1 MPAISVIVPVY
12 KAEDFLHI
20 CTDSILGQSF
30 DNLELLLI
38 DDGSPD
44 GSGALCDAIAAA
56 DLRVRVF
63 HKENGGV
70 SSARNFGLKKA
81 RGRFI
86 AFADADDWW
95 EQNGL
100 ELLYGALT
108 SAGTDSAG
116 CAHYNV
122 LPNGCRWSEPGA
134 LPAGTY
140 GPEEIR
146 ERLVLRLL
154 GNRLGGGALNGY
166 IWRFL
171 FSRDVIIDNNIS
183 FHGAYLEDE
192 LFLMEYFCLARGRAM
207 LDAPLYCY
215 LQNPD
220 SVTRNYL
227 PDYMETFQTF
237 MAAKEALAARFS
249 LDAPQWRESSN
260 WAGLLI
266 AIGNEYAPGNPSPW
280 LEKQK
285 QIKSITS
292 LPEMENSIKTLVPQ
306 GLGRNKQIVA
316 DLVRH
321 RMFCLLTIL
330 YTIKNRR

>member
-12 KAEDFLHI
+12 KAEAYLSV

-70 SSARNFGLKKA
+70 SSARNFGMQKA
-81 RGRFI
+81 RGRYI

-95 EQNGL
+95 EPNGL

-108 SAGTDSAG
+108 KAGADSAG

-122 LPNGCRWSEPGA
+122 LPDGCRWPEPGA
-134 LPAGTY
+134 LPPGVY

-146 ERLVLRLL
+146 KGLVSNLL
-154 GNRLGGGALNGY
+154 GNRLSSGALNGY

-171 FSRDVIIDNNIS
+171 FSRDIILDHSIA

-192 LFLMEYFCLARGRAM
+192 LFLMEYFCLAGRLVM
-207 LDAPLYCY
+207 LETPLYCY
-215 LQNPD
+215 LQNPA

-227 PDYMETFQTF
+227 PDYMDTFQTF
-237 MAAKEALAARFS
+237 MADKEALAVRFS
-249 LDAPQWRESSN
+249 LDVPQWRESSS

-266 AIGNEYAPGNPSPW
+266 AIGNEYAPGNPAPW
-280 LEKQK
+280 REKQK
-285 QIKSITS
+285 KVKAFTR
-292 LPEMENSIKTLVPQ
+292 LPEMENAIKTLLPR

-316 DLVRH
+316 NLVRR
-321 RMFCLLTIL
+321 RMFGLLTLL
-330 YTIKNRR
+330 YVIKNRR